1 MTNQEIET
9 AIRDEIR
16 KAEQALARIDE
27 LATPEFR
34 AAMSPDNLALGEAA
48 LKRANKALD
57 LFHRIAGDVSAY
69 FGGGK

>member
-1 MTNQEIET
+1 MTNQEIEA
-9 AIRDEIR
+9 AIRDEIAT
-16 KAEQALARIDE
+16 AEAALARIDE

-34 AAMSPDNLALGEAA
+34 DAMSPDNRALGEAA
-48 LKRANKALD
+48 LKRASKALD